1 LAWILCY
8 RAGPVFSGFGA
19 RIQVMRR
26 FLPIALLALC
36 SLPCTAYDL
45 TGHVE
50 PAGTVAISLHGTLSP
65 LEKSTVSADD
75 GYFGFSKIPAG
86 TYTLVVSTQARGEM
100 VQTVEVSAG
109 TVDSKGRIDLL
120 LKVNGATLESED
132 GRSSGAIVSATVL
145 SIPDRAT
152 KEFEQAQQCLAHS
165 DAACA
170 VPHLQK
176 SVEIAPRYVAAWN
189 QLGTLAYQAHAYTDA
204 EADFRKALEFDPEA
218 FEPLVNLGGVLLNL
232 ERPREAL
239 GYNQQAASRR
249 PNDALANSQLGMDYF
264 AIGDLD
270 AAEKCLKAALRLD
283 PAHFSYPQLT
293 LAEIFLKR
301 NDRAGALDQYRDFLK
316 RHPDSPQAAGIRAKV
331 RQLSQ

>member
-1 LAWILCY
+1 
-8 RAGPVFSGFGA
+8 
-19 RIQVMRR
+19 M
-26 FLPIALLALC
+26 
-36 SLPCTAYDL
+36 
-45 TGHVE
+45 
-50 PAGTVAISLHGTLSP
+50 
-65 LEKSTVSADD
+65 DD
-75 GYFGFSKIPAG
+75 GYFSFSKIPAG

-109 TVDSKGRIDLL
+109 TVNSKGRIDLL
-120 LKVNGATLESED
+120 LKVDAATLEAED
-132 GRSSGAIVSATVL
+132 GRSTGATVSATML

-152 KEFEQAQQCLAHS
+152 KEFEQAQQCLTRG
-165 DAACA
+165 DAPCA
-170 VPHLQK
+170 VAHLQ
-176 SVEIAPRYVAAWN
+176 SAVEIAPRFVAAWT
-189 QLGTLAYQAHAYTDA
+189 QMGTLAYQAHAYGDA
-204 EADFRKALEFDPEA
+204 EADFRKALAADPEA

-239 GYNQQAASRR
+239 GYNQRAASRR

-264 AIGDLD
+264 AIGELD

-283 PAHFSYPQLT
+283 PAHFSNPQLT

-316 RHPDSPQAAGIRAKV
+316 RHPDAPQAAEIRAKI

>member
-1 LAWILCY
+1 
-8 RAGPVFSGFGA
+8 
-19 RIQVMRR
+19 MRS
-26 FLPIALLALC
+26 FLLTALLA
-36 SLPCTAYDL
+36 LPCTAYDL

-50 PAGTVAISLHGTLSP
+50 PAGTVAISLHGALAP
-65 LEKSTVSADD
+65 LEKSTVSAGD
-75 GYFGFSKIPAG
+75 GYFSFSKIPAG

-120 LKVNGATLESED
+120 LQVNGATLESED
-132 GRSSGAIVSATVL
+132 GRGTGAIVSATML

-165 DAACA
+165 DGACA
-170 VPHLQK
+170 SSHLQK
-176 SVEIAPRYVAAWN
+176 AVEIAPRYVTAWN
-189 QLGTLAYQAHAYTDA
+189 QLGTLAYQAHAYSDA
-204 EADFRKALEFDPEA
+204 EADFRKALEFDAGA

-249 PNDALANSQLGMDYF
+249 PNDALANSQLGMNYF
-264 AIGDLD
+264 AIGEID

-316 RHPDSPQAAGIRAKV
+316 RHPDSPQAAEVKAKV
-331 RQLSQ
+331 KRLSQ